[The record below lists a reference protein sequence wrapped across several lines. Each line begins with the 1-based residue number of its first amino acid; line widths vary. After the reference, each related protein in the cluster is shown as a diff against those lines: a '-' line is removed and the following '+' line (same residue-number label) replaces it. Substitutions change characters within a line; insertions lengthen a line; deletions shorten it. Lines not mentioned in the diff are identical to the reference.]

1 MEDDDSAW
9 LPAGSTAARDFLA
22 ARTRAEEVQVSSSP
36 TTTTHAT
43 LRRGERGIKAAYVVL
58 CVRRGSRTQ
67 LDDNNLRY
75 WYRGLIV
82 VTSGEKVVLTA
93 YWADGYYLDPDG
105 CIQRFDAEC
114 RKARKAEHVAKHAR
128 RDKTAQPAKKGK

>member
-43 LRRGERGIKAAYVVL
+43 LRRGERGIKAAYVDL

-93 YWADGYYLDPDG
+93 YWADGYYLDPDE
-105 CIQRFDAEC
+105 RFDAEC

>member
-22 ARTRAEEVQVSSSP
+22 ARTRAEEMQISSIP

-43 LRRGERGIKAAYVVL
+43 LRRGERGIKAAYVDL

-67 LDDNNLRY
+67 HTHNRLRY

-93 YWADGYYLDPDG
+93 YWADAYYLDWDE
-105 CIQRFDAEC
+105 CIKRFDAEC
-114 RKARKAEHVAKHAR
+114 RKARKARSKYCTNAMNS
-128 RDKTAQPAKKGK
+128 